1 MTETF
6 AFIDLGSGDRG
17 LADCIAGLNNTK
29 WKGKVVRGNI
39 LNWSRYVR
47 EIFKILSSWTEL
59 AISVLSVQMKLQQA
73 KESFM
78 ERLARE
84 RREKES
90 GGLSFV
96 SYSFYH

>member
-1 MTETF
+1 ME
-6 AFIDLGSGDRG
+6 GKSGERQHSK
-17 LADCIAGLNNTK
+17 LQQT
-29 WKGKVVRGNI
+29 
-39 LNWSRYVR
+39 R
-47 EIFKILSSWTEL
+47 EIFKILSWTEL

>member
-1 MTETF
+1 ME
-6 AFIDLGSGDRG
+6 GKSGERQHS
-17 LADCIAGLNNTK
+17 
-29 WKGKVVRGNI
+29 I
-39 LNWSRYVR
+39 LEQTR
-47 EIFKILSSWTEL
+47 EMFKILSSWTEL

-90 GGLSFV
+90 GGLSLV